1 MDVKQRLEALRS
13 LMRSRGIDMYLVE
26 SEDFHGSEYVSEYF
40 QCRAYI
46 SGFTGSAGTAV
57 ITQDWAGLWTD
68 GRYFLQADRQLEG
81 SGFTLCRMGE
91 EGVPTVRE
99 YILSHIK
106 AGQTLGFDGRTVN
119 AGTGKM
125 YQAELEKRG
134 AFMNAGCDL
143 VGEIWKERP
152 ALSHHAAWL
161 MDEEKAGESRVSRI
175 RKVRAAMEEKGAD
188 HLLLTSLDDIAWL
201 LNIRGGDVKYNP
213 VVMSYVMVSGSQLLL
228 FAGKNQ
234 FSPMDRERL
243 LADGVRLCAY
253 EDFYDEIGK
262 ISPDS
267 TVMLDENV
275 ANYAAIGRLAEGV
288 KVIDAENPTLMLKAV
303 KNPVEMENIR
313 QAHIKDG
320 IALTRFMYWLKKHGL
335 DQKLTEIGAS
345 DKMES
350 FRKQQPG
357 YLEPSFAP
365 ISAYGEHAAIVHYS
379 ATPETDA
386 VIEPKGLL
394 LMDTGGQYMQGTTD
408 ITRTFVMGPLKEDE
422 KIFFTLVLKGH
433 LNLAGAKFRHGCSG
447 INLDYLAREPL
458 WQIGMD
464 YNHGTGH
471 GVGYLLNV
479 HEGPNSIRWRTL
491 PMRSSNCV
499 LEEGMLTSDEPG
511 VYITGRFGI
520 RHESLMMCRK
530 AEKTAY
536 GQFMQFDT
544 LTMVPFDLD
553 GVEPSLMTEREKKLL
568 NEYHRKVYETVGPQ
582 LPEEEREWLAYAT
595 REI

>member
-175 RKVRAAMEEKGAD
+175 RKVCAAMEENGAD

-213 VVMSYVMVSGSQLLL
+213 VVMSYVIVNGSQVIL

-243 LADGVRLCAY
+243 LADGVTLCGY

-262 ISPDS
+262 ISPAS

-275 ANYAAIGRLAEGV
+275 ANYAVIGRLAPGV
-288 KVIDAENPTLMLKAV
+288 KIIDEENPTLMLKAV

-335 DQKLTEIGAS
+335 DQELTEIGAS

-365 ISAYGEHAAIVHYS
+365 ISAYGSHAAIVHYS
-379 ATPETDA
+379 AVPETDA
-386 VIEPKGLL
+386 KIEPEGLL

-433 LNLAGAKFRHGCSG
+433 LNLAGAKFRYGCSG
-447 INLDYLAREPL
+447 VNLDYLAREPL

-491 PMRSSNCV
+491 PTRSSNCV

-553 GVEPSLMTEREKKLL
+553 GVEPALMTEREKKLL
-568 NEYHRKVYETVGPQ
+568 NEYHRKVYETIGPQ
-582 LPEEEREWLAYAT
+582 LPEEEREWLAWAT